1 MKILI
6 LGSSGMLGSTL
17 IKYFST
23 KKVEVFGTYR
33 NQIKK
38 KEFFKIKNLKREN
51 FIAFDLIKNNKVV
64 PIIDNIK
71 PDFVINALGLIKQ
84 KKKISKQKMYLVN
97 SKFPKLLGRLA
108 LKKNFKLLHISTDCV
123 FSGKKGMY
131 NETDKTDAKDD
142 YGKSKA
148 RGEII
153 NKNSLTI
160 RTSIIGHEISSKDSL
175 LEKFIS
181 KKISVGY
188 ENVYFSGFTTLELS
202 KIIFRFFLNKN
213 IYKIDKVIHIAS
225 NRISKFDL
233 LNIIKKKYKININLK
248 RDSNI
253 YLDRSLDSS
262 LFNKS
267 RQFKPKSWNK
277 MIKEMYEF
285 R

>member
-6 LGSSGMLGSTL
+6 LGSTGMLGSTL

-23 KKVEVFGTYR
+23 KKIEVFGTYR
-33 NQIKK
+33 DQIKIK
-38 KEFFKIKNLKREN
+38 VFFKNKNLKAEN
-51 FIAFDLIKNNKVV
+51 LIAFDLIKNNKII
-64 PIIDNIK
+64 PIIENIK

-84 KKKISKQKMYLVN
+84 KKKISKKNMYLVN
-97 SKFPKLLGRLA
+97 SKFPKSLGRLA

-123 FSGKKGMY
+123 FSGRKGMY
-131 NETDKTDAKDD
+131 SETDKTDAKDH

-148 RGEII
+148 KGEIF
-153 NKNSLTI
+153 NQNSLTI
-160 RTSIIGHEISSKDSL
+160 RTSIIGHEINSKDSL

-181 KKISVGY
+181 KKIRVGY
-188 ENVYFSGFTTLELS
+188 GNVYFSGFTTLELS
-202 KIIFRFFLNKN
+202 KIIFKFFLNKN
-213 IYKIDKVIHIAS
+213 IYKRNKVIHIAS
-225 NRISKFDL
+225 KKISKFDL
-233 LNIIKKKYKININLK
+233 LNIIKKNYKININLK
-248 RDSNI
+248 RDNFI

-277 MIKEMYEF
+277 MIKEMREF